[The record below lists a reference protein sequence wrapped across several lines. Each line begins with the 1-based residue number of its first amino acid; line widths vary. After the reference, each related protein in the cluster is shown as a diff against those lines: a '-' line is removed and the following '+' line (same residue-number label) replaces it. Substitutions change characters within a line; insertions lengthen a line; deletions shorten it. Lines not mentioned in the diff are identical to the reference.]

1 MAFIE
6 RTERSRTMPSF
17 IGGVASRDRLS
28 ALAIIAVVGVVA
40 AGAPITDAV
49 ANRFVSKLGVSGVS
63 FSLSNLLD
71 TLLKPAGGAGKSEIN
86 ELIVAIVALVL
97 LSAIVYFLFGV
108 MRTLMGRRG
117 GVEVVGQVVFAL
129 IMGIAVLSVLA

>member
-1 MAFIE
+1 
-6 RTERSRTMPSF
+6 MPLLVRF
-17 IGGVASRDRLS
+17 RASWGTGLR
-28 ALAIIAVVGVVA
+28 IVVVA
-40 AGAPITDAV
+40 AAAGAVAVGSPGTEAV
-49 ANRFVSKLGVSGVS
+49 ANRFVSKLGVSGVD
-63 FSLSNLLD
+63 FSLSKLLD

-97 LSAIVYFLFGV
+97 LSAIVYFLLGI

>member
-1 MAFIE
+1 MPAFV
-6 RTERSRTMPSF
+6 RSRSVLVRMLA
-17 IGGVASRDRLS
+17 ASAAA
-28 ALAIIAVVGVVA
+28 ALAA
-40 AGAPITDAV
+40 AGAPTTDAV
-49 ANRFVSKLGVSGVS
+49 ANRFVTKLGVTGVN
-63 FSLSNLLD
+63 FSLSQLLD
-71 TLLKPAGGAGKSEIN
+71 TLLKPAGGAGKSEIS

-97 LSAIVYFLFGV
+97 LSAIVYFLLGV